1 MPKYG
6 TRSAER
12 LSTCHKGIQRLFNR
26 VVEDFDCSVLEGHRG
41 EARQN
46 QLFNEG
52 KSKLE
57 YPHGK
62 HNRKPS
68 EAIDVA
74 PYPIDWDDL
83 NRFYYFAGY
92 VKALA
97 NEMGL
102 KIRWGGDWD
111 GDTILDDQTF
121 MDLPHFEILT

>member
-1 MPKYG
+1 M
-6 TRSAER
+6 
-12 LSTCHKGIQRLFNR
+12 
-26 VVEDFDCSVLEGHRG
+26 
-41 EARQN
+41 
-46 QLFNEG
+46 
-52 KSKLE
+52 E

-68 EAIDVA
+68 EAIDAA

-92 VKALA
+92 VKGIA
-97 NEMGL
+97 NEMGI